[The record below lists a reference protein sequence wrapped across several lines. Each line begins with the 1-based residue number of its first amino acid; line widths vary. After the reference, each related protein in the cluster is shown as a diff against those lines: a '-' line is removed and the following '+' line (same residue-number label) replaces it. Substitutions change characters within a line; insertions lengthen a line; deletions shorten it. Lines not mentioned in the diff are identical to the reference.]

1 MNLFELCIRRPVL
14 ATVMSLI
21 LVLVGVVAFQR
32 LTVREFPNI
41 DEPIVSVTTNYPGA
55 SASIMESQVTQILED
70 SIAGIEGIDVLSS
83 SSRSETSRI
92 TVRFRPEVDPDVAAS
107 DVRDRVSRVRGR
119 LPDEIDEPI
128 IAKVEADAQ
137 AIMFLVFTSPQ
148 LSALEISD
156 YIDRFIVN
164 RLKNLTGVADV

>member
-32 LTVREFPNI
+32 LTVREFPNV

-70 SIAGIEGIDVLSS
+70 SIAGIEGID
-83 SSRSETSRI
+83 
-92 TVRFRPEVDPDVAAS
+92 
-107 DVRDRVSRVRGR
+107 
-119 LPDEIDEPI
+119 
-128 IAKVEADAQ
+128 
-137 AIMFLVFTSPQ
+137 
-148 LSALEISD
+148 
-156 YIDRFIVN
+156 
-164 RLKNLTGVADV
+164 

>member
-55 SASIMESQVTQILED
+55 SASIME
-70 SIAGIEGIDVLSS
+70 
-83 SSRSETSRI
+83 
-92 TVRFRPEVDPDVAAS
+92 
-107 DVRDRVSRVRGR
+107 
-119 LPDEIDEPI
+119 
-128 IAKVEADAQ
+128 
-137 AIMFLVFTSPQ
+137 
-148 LSALEISD
+148 
-156 YIDRFIVN
+156 
-164 RLKNLTGVADV
+164 